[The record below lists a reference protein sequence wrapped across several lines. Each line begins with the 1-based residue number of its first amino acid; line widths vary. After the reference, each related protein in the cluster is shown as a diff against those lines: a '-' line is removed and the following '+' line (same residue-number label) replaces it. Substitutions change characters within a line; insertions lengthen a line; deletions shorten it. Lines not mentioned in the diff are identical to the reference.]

1 MSSIYKKGRDGYYY
15 YQAYIHN
22 SLTGKKDKRVFYSLG
37 TKDLNKA
44 KEKKIYYDKKYQ
56 KSKTNYYPF
65 IFVIPLIG
73 IIIVSIIQINYY
85 FFGGDS
91 PRIKQVENKMIIEL
105 EKQKTS
111 KLSKI
116 ELNVNLND
124 AIDSKKEIIDPII
137 PNFNIQK
144 IDKSFSKFNQIQISL
159 TIEEKFNK
167 NGIKVL
173 CQRLNEEY
181 LNFEYLTI
189 SVYSDTKEGIMLSKG
204 NNNNIN
210 YEMIKLHWL
219 AMYTNNAV
227 EGENFDNHPGR
238 YLDLY

>member
-44 KEKKIYYDKKYQ
+44 KEKQIYYDKKYQ

-65 IFVIPLIG
+65 IFAIPLFG
-73 IIIVSIIQINYY
+73 IIIISIMQINYY
-85 FFGGDS
+85 FFGEDS
-91 PRIKQVENKMIIEL
+91 PRTKQVENKMIIEL

-111 KLSKI
+111 KHSKI
-116 ELNVNLND
+116 ELDDNSTGV
-124 AIDSKKEIIDPII
+124 IDSKKEIINPII

-159 TIEEKFNK
+159 TIEGKFNK

-173 CQRLNEEY
+173 CQRLNQEY
-181 LNFEYLTI
+181 SNFEYLTL
-189 SVYSDTKEGIMLSKG
+189 SVYSDTEEGIMLSKS
-204 NNNNIN
+204 NNNIN
-210 YEMIKLHWL
+210 HEMLKLHWL
-219 AMYTNNAV
+219 AMYTHNEV
-227 EGENFDNHPGR
+227 EGENFDYYPGR
-238 YLDLY
+238 YLGLH